1 MSQLHLYVLRHAI
14 YNEPLANNSEM
25 LKIYYNVV
33 KHVRQI
39 FLVRVSNGCPLFTYY
54 ISFSNV
60 VSQGFRTA
68 ITSQIYILFHTSIL
82 CVHSI
87 ELFEIKENTGDRSFI
102 VDAIRLFLVLTL
114 LSAHCFCGR
123 TIGMPIFSFCSV
135 IDSACWTGRISLK
148 YFSNHSY
155 FWIEMSFFTWINLF
169 HLKTRTKIMT
179 SVFNNR
185 SNIVIAF

>member
-14 YNEPLANNSEM
+14 YNEPLANSSEM

-87 ELFEIKENTGDRSFI
+87 ELFEIKENTGDHNIILYTQNNNYEICGRCKIFLLGLKNELRN
-102 VDAIRLFLVLTL
+102 DRLF
-114 LSAHCFCGR
+114 
-123 TIGMPIFSFCSV
+123 FS
-135 IDSACWTGRISLK
+135 
-148 YFSNHSY
+148 SY
-155 FWIEMSFFTWINLF
+155 Y
-169 HLKTRTKIMT
+169 
-179 SVFNNR
+179 V
-185 SNIVIAF
+185 